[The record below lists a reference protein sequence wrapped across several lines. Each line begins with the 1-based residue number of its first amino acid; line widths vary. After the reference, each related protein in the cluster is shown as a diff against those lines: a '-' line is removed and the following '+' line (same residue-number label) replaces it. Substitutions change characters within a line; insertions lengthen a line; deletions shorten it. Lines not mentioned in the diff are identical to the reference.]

1 MQLRRHQHD
10 LSSAAAMLLNP
21 FSALGITLLLL
32 QTLVVLGA
40 AGALGLVAGA
50 AGFQAYRQGR
60 WAVA

>member
-1 MQLRRHQHD
+1 
-10 LSSAAAMLLNP
+10 MLLNP

-32 QTLVVLGA
+32 QTLVLLGA